1 LFVMNEHLPGDR
13 PERDRPGRRARHTL
27 ARNGFAHS
35 RFARDGGVPVVQR
48 LADSVP
54 LVRVAG
60 PLTGVAAVQLRH
72 TVHSQLTGDS
82 RLVVLDLRPV
92 VALPLDGVGVLVDI
106 AYDAGASEIGLCL
119 VCGSNLDHPVSA
131 ALRSA
136 GVADLF
142 EVHPSLNA
150 ALATMVD

>member
-1 LFVMNEHLPGDR
+1 MNEHLPEDR
-13 PERDRPGRRARHTL
+13 PERDRTDHRARHTR

-35 RFARDGGVPVVQR
+35 RFTRDGRVPVVQL
-48 LADSVP
+48 LADGVP
-54 LVRVAG
+54 LVRIAG
-60 PLTGVAAVQLRH
+60 PLTGVTAVQLRH
-72 TVHSQLTGDS
+72 TVHSQLMGDS
-82 RLVVLDLRPV
+82 RLVVLDLRAV

-119 VCGSNLDHPVSA
+119 VCGSNLGHPVCI

-142 EVHPSLNA
+142 EVQPSPNA

>member
-1 LFVMNEHLPGDR
+1 MNEHLPGDR

-35 RFARDGGVPVVQR
+35 RFARDGGVPPVVQR

-60 PLTGVAAVQLRH
+60 PLTGKAAVQLRH
-72 TVHSQLTGDS
+72 TVHSQLTDDS

-92 VALPLDGVGVLVDI
+92 ITLPLDGVGVLVDI
-106 AYDAGASEIGLCL
+106 AYDAGAREIGLCL
-119 VCGSNLDHPVSA
+119 VCRSNLDHPVSI
-131 ALRSA
+131 ALRNA

-142 EVHPSLNA
+142 EVQPSLNA
-150 ALATMVD
+150 ALATIVD